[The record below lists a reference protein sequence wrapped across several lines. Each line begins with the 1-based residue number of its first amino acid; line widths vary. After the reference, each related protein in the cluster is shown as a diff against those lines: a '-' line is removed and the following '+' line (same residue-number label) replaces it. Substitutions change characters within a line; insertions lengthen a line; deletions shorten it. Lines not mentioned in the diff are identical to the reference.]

1 MNELRIER
9 ITAESAA
16 SAPIVGVYLDNAPQ
30 RNALSLENVEQLRET
45 LISHPEETLIFASTT
60 PGIFSAGADLHAT
73 DSQRARLSDV
83 LYECYELMIDREG
96 CAICVVDGAAVGGGA
111 QLTTACD
118 VRVMSA
124 RARWRWVGPGHGLAV
139 GAWILPEIFGRSRG
153 LDLTLSGRWLES
165 AEAETSGFAELAR
178 DPWQRALDYAA
189 QLAQAQPAAIS
200 RVRSIAT
207 YPHIRDAL
215 RRERSENK
223 NSWSGAAPSARDAAR
238 AGKGL
243 DDSQ

>member
-1 MNELRIER
+1 PFCP
-9 ITAESAA
+9 S
-16 SAPIVGVYLDNAPQ
+16 P
-30 RNALSLENVEQLRET
+30 T
-45 LISHPEETLIFASTT
+45 LF
-60 PGIFSAGADLHAT
+60 
-73 DSQRARLSDV
+73 
-83 LYECYELMIDREG
+83 
-96 CAICVVDGAAVGGGA
+96 
-111 QLTTACD
+111 
-118 VRVMSA
+118 
-124 RARWRWVGPGHGLAV
+124 
-139 GAWILPEIFGRSRG
+139 RS
-153 LDLTLSGRWLES
+153 LDLALSGRWLES
-165 AEAETSGFAELAR
+165 AEAETSGFAELTR

-223 NSWSGAAPSARDAAR
+223 NSWSGAAPSAREAAR